1 MNIYYNYGSR
11 EAEMVQ
17 DRTEEI
23 EQDILGDGKWS
34 DYEQITDQVRQRV
47 CDQVYDEAPRFVE
60 AMWYAHKC
68 PYPTAEQKARALAYL
83 ANFAGLIDDIFKDE
97 VSDEAHRVLIKE
109 SDSAHESW
117 ELRHV
122 D

>member
-1 MNIYYNYGSR
+1 MNIYYDYGSR

-23 EQDILGDGKWS
+23 EDAILGHGNWS
-34 DYEQITDQVRQRV
+34 DYKQVTEQVSQRV
-47 CDQVYDEAPRFVE
+47 SDQVYDEAPRFVE
-60 AMWYAHKC
+60 AMWYAHSKYAK
-68 PYPTAEQKARALAYL
+68 PEQKAKAQAWLAD
-83 ANFAGLIDDIFKDE
+83 FAGLIDDIFRDE
-97 VSDEAHRVLIKE
+97 VSDEAHRELIDE
-109 SDSAHESW
+109 SDRAQEAW